1 VSFFGE
7 STNLH
12 QLWDSGL
19 IYRLKLSREK
29 LLSVRG
35 SKIVRG
41 AEASSAKA
49 KELSPVVWAQ
59 ESHRLVKGLY
69 PGESSR
75 KPVLGKNYVLAHQSL
90 VTKQLVLASERL
102 VGVLKT
108 VVEK

>member
-1 VSFFGE
+1 
-7 STNLH
+7 LH

-29 LLSVRG
+29 LLSVWG

-41 AEASSAKA
+41 AETSSEKA

-75 KPVLGKNYVLAHQSL
+75 KPVLGKNYALAHQSL

-102 VGVLKT
+102 VGVLSK
-108 VVEK
+108 